1 LIGLAHTAQTSATV
15 LDVERELEADGFVDD
30 EAVSDTR

>member
-1 LIGLAHTAQTSATV
+1 LSTV
-15 LDVERELEADGFVDD
+15 LDVERELEADGFVD